1 MTTAAR
7 ILVVDDEPDLLTL
20 YELALIREGHQVQ
33 TASTLA
39 EARSALAEATFD
51 VLITDMRLPDGLGM
65 ELLRELAAARRPER
79 SIMVTAYGSPETAVE
94 ALKAGAFD
102 YLTKPVDLK
111 QLRTVVASALQDA
124 PAPARAAAPAA
135 SAAPA
140 APQAAA
146 ARPAPAT
153 LPPAAPAAPAAPAF
167 EGEDISP
174 QGQAAL
180 ARLVGQSPA
189 MQMAKQRIAKVARS
203 MAPVLVH
210 GESGTGKELVASAVH
225 ACSHRASGP
234 FVPVNCGAIPE
245 NLLEAEFFGARKG
258 SYTGATQDRVGF
270 FQAAAGGTLFLDEI
284 GDLPLAMQAKLL
296 RAIQER
302 RVRPLGA
309 TQEEPVDV
317 RIVSATHKDLA
328 AQVQAGH
335 FRQDLYYRLNVIEL
349 IVPPLRERREDLP
362 LLCQALL
369 ARIANEAGSPPLA
382 LTPQLM
388 RDIASQ
394 PLEGNVRELENLL
407 HRAVALGEV
416 ALAGSPGALDWADA
430 ARIAAAATPAW
441 PPPAAA
447 MPAPALAAAYPAAP
461 PYAQPPQAFQAPQ
474 TLPQMPPQTP
484 SLQAP
489 LPQAPF
495 YGQPA
500 APAQPPQPYPPP
512 SAVAAQPFVP
522 PPAPAAFQPPA
533 PTFAEQ
539 TARAAQAY
547 GAPFSLEPAPA
558 APVSDAGLPPGEAV
572 ASGQTPL
579 PSDLEAW
586 LNEQERQVLIR
597 ALNETGFNR
606 TAAAARLGL
615 NLRQIRYRMARLGIV
630 PPGSHA
636 EENGNDGDDGEAA

>member
-1 MTTAAR
+1 
-7 ILVVDDEPDLLTL
+7 
-20 YELALIREGHQVQ
+20 
-33 TASTLA
+33 
-39 EARSALAEATFD
+39 
-51 VLITDMRLPDGLGM
+51 
-65 ELLRELAAARRPER
+65 
-79 SIMVTAYGSPETAVE
+79 
-94 ALKAGAFD
+94 
-102 YLTKPVDLK
+102 
-111 QLRTVVASALQDA
+111 
-124 PAPARAAAPAA
+124 
-135 SAAPA
+135 
-140 APQAAA
+140 
-146 ARPAPAT
+146 
-153 LPPAAPAAPAAPAF
+153 
-167 EGEDISP
+167 
-174 QGQAAL
+174 
-180 ARLVGQSPA
+180 

-369 ARIANEAGSPPLA
+369 ARIASEAGSPPLA

-441 PPPAAA
+441 PQPAAA

-558 APVSDAGLPPGEAV
+558 APPAAPVSDAGRPPGETI
-572 ASGQTPL
+572 ASGQMPL

-636 EENGNDGDDGEAA
+636 EESGNDGDDGEAA

>member
-1 MTTAAR
+1 
-7 ILVVDDEPDLLTL
+7 
-20 YELALIREGHQVQ
+20 
-33 TASTLA
+33 
-39 EARSALAEATFD
+39 
-51 VLITDMRLPDGLGM
+51 
-65 ELLRELAAARRPER
+65 
-79 SIMVTAYGSPETAVE
+79 
-94 ALKAGAFD
+94 
-102 YLTKPVDLK
+102 
-111 QLRTVVASALQDA
+111 
-124 PAPARAAAPAA
+124 
-135 SAAPA
+135 
-140 APQAAA
+140 
-146 ARPAPAT
+146 
-153 LPPAAPAAPAAPAF
+153 
-167 EGEDISP
+167 
-174 QGQAAL
+174 
-180 ARLVGQSPA
+180 
-189 MQMAKQRIAKVARS
+189 
-203 MAPVLVH
+203 
-210 GESGTGKELVASAVH
+210 
-225 ACSHRASGP
+225 
-234 FVPVNCGAIPE
+234 
-245 NLLEAEFFGARKG
+245 
-258 SYTGATQDRVGF
+258 
-270 FQAAAGGTLFLDEI
+270 
-284 GDLPLAMQAKLL
+284 
-296 RAIQER
+296 
-302 RVRPLGA
+302 
-309 TQEEPVDV
+309 
-317 RIVSATHKDLA
+317 
-328 AQVQAGH
+328 
-335 FRQDLYYRLNVIEL
+335 
-349 IVPPLRERREDLP
+349 
-362 LLCQALL
+362 
-369 ARIANEAGSPPLA
+369 
-382 LTPQLM
+382 M

-416 ALAGSPGALDWADA
+416 APAGSPGALDWADA

-461 PYAQPPQAFQAPQ
+461 PYAQPPQAFQALQ
-474 TLPQMPPQTP
+474 TLPQMPP
-484 SLQAP
+484 LQAP

-500 APAQPPQPYPPP
+500 ASAQPPQPYPPP

-547 GAPFSLEPAPA
+547 GAPFLLEPAPAALPA

-636 EENGNDGDDGEAA
+636 EESGNDGDDGEAA